1 MHAGKVWFGSPF
13 FVFKSKPYFIRRQ
26 ASLKLY
32 ARLEKKLTTKVE
44 IYKFTCEAMEN
55 LCARFEGEMRKK
67 GETSRDLCVCKTM
80 KNLYANLEEK
90 KVEKRREKC
99 KFVHLWNYGIFI
111 RAFREKKK
119 WKYRKKV
126 EICTFVKQW
135 GKKRKERVNLNA
147 HLWNNGKKGKMKIY
161 THTSEAM
168 EILYVRL
175 E

>member
-55 LCARFEGEMRKK
+55 LCARFEGEMCKK
-67 GETSRDLCVCKTM
+67 GETSRDLYVCKTM
-80 KNLYANLEEK
+80 KNLYAHLEEK

-119 WKYRKKV
+119 WK
-126 EICTFVKQW
+126 
-135 GKKRKERVNLNA
+135 
-147 HLWNNGKKGKMKIY
+147 
-161 THTSEAM
+161 
-168 EILYVRL
+168 
-175 E
+175 